1 MPSRLRTGTL
11 SVGCCCD
18 RRSAVHGF
26 RGLNRPTTTQQQGC
40 GGTMSYV
47 MVTHK
52 VADYARWKPIFD
64 ADGANRQAGGS
75 RGGQLLRSAD
85 DPNEVVILFEWDLE
99 QARQYS
105 QREALRAKMQ
115 EAGVLGPPE
124 ISFLEEIEQLSR

>member
-1 MPSRLRTGTL
+1 MSSRLPTGTL
-11 SVGCCCD
+11 SVASSGD
-18 RRSAVHGF
+18 RRRAVKCVC
-26 RGLNRPTTTQQQGC
+26 GLNRPTTTHQQGC

-47 MVTHK
+47 MVKHT

-75 RGGQLLRSAD
+75 QGGQLFRSAD
-85 DPNEVVILFEWDLE
+85 DPNEVVMLFEWDLE

-105 QREALRAKMQ
+105 QREEVRAKMQ
-115 EAGVLGPPE
+115 AAGVLDPPE

>member
-1 MPSRLRTGTL
+1 
-11 SVGCCCD
+11 
-18 RRSAVHGF
+18 
-26 RGLNRPTTTQQQGC
+26 
-40 GGTMSYV
+40 MSYV

-75 RGGQLLRSAD
+75 KGGQLLRSAD

-105 QREALRAKMQ
+105 QREEVRAKMQ
-115 EAGVLGPPE
+115 EAGVLDPPDFY
-124 ISFLEEIEQLSR
+124 FLEEIEQLSR